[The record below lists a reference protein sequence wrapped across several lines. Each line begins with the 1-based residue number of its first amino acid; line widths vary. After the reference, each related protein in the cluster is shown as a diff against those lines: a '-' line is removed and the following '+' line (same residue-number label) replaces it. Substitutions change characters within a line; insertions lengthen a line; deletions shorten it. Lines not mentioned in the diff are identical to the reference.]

1 MRPRSQDNDRA
12 TWESIVRNLVVSA
25 FTAACFLVPAALP
38 AQAEP
43 LLHGH
48 EVASALIGN
57 TIEGTYRS
65 CASPRKDFYELYKAD
80 GTFHGKERDCA
91 QAGNWSTYVGKW
103 SVEGGKFCVYPG
115 SDRTSGC
122 FDYEGSGEGKMV
134 RSGSD
139 SDTVEFVILEGNPE
153 NL

>member
-1 MRPRSQDNDRA
+1 MRTFVLPA
-12 TWESIVRNLVVSA
+12 VAAA
-25 FTAACFLVPAALP
+25 FALAAVTGS

-43 LLHGH
+43 FLPGH
-48 EVASALIGN
+48 EVAASVVGN
-57 TIEGTYRS
+57 TLEGRYRS
-65 CASPRKDFYELYKAD
+65 CAAPRKDFYEHYKAD

-91 QAGNWSTYVGKW
+91 QAGSWTTYVGKW

-122 FDYEGSGEGKMV
+122 FDYEGADEGKLV
-134 RSGSD
+134 RSGAAPD
-139 SDTVEFVILEGNPE
+139 VVEFVILEGNPE